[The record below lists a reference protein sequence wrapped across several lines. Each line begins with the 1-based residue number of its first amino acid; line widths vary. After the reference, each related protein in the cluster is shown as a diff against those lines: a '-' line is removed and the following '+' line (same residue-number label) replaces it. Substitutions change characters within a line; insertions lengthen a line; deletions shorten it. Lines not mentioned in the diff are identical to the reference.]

1 MGDISFDYYECSAPT
16 KEGCKEKTEEKH
28 LEEENVRQ
36 GRLGAGIYTS
46 FYMNGLAISYSPLLY
61 VPTIE
66 QEYELQENDMHGNT
80 LRTRVGNPF
89 ILSQYAGVSKWI
101 DDPFILSQ
109 YAGVSKWIDEHW
121 KVSLGATVLSSLY
134 FNDFYLT
141 ANASLG
147 FWF

>member
-1 MGDISFDYYECSAPT
+1 
-16 KEGCKEKTEEKH
+16 
-28 LEEENVRQ
+28 
-36 GRLGAGIYTS
+36 
-46 FYMNGLAISYSPLLY
+46 MNGLAISYSPLLY

-66 QEYELQENDMHGNT
+66 QEYELQENDMHGNS
-80 LRTRVGNPF
+80 LRTRVDNPF

-101 DDPFILSQ
+101 
-109 YAGVSKWIDEHW
+109 GEHW